1 MSNLPHFCVISIPV
15 LEAERVFSPVL
26 IQLLISYIDIC
37 HLMYQVYRNILHFL
51 YHIYNLHYHPHH
63 IDILSKRK
71 ERKLIKSL
79 LLGKLEAYSVLE
91 SMYLWLHIT
100 WITK

>member
-37 HLMYQVYRNILHFL
+37 HLMYQVYRNILHFS

-63 IDILSKRK
+63 IHILSHHHIV
-71 ERKLIKSL
+71 E
-79 LLGKLEAYSVLE
+79 EASIHHHCCWP
-91 SMYLWLHIT
+91 S
-100 WITK
+100 